1 MSYVLSWHLLSVAL
15 VELLHHEATKW
26 ELLLRGCSLCMM
38 LEEKTVVLIPL
49 YTLPT
54 EQLGRIGAPLAFS
67 ALLRM
72 LWPGV
77 LWSCK
82 WCDRIGRNRQN
93 ESVSSPQ
100 TWTQSRWQEAEHHYD
115 VGVSVCSQQ
124 QKSGC
129 MYPLRNSCANWILES
144 PLSCWIPQMLRWH
157 TNIRGK

>member
-1 MSYVLSWHLLSVAL
+1 MAYVLSWHLLSVSL
-15 VELLHHEATKW
+15 IELLHREATKW

-49 YTLPT
+49 HTLPT

-82 WCDRIGRNRQN
+82 WCDRIGRNRM
-93 ESVSSPQ
+93 
-100 TWTQSRWQEAEHHYD
+100 SRFLHLRLGHKVDGKKLSTIMMWE
-115 VGVSVCSQQ
+115 VSVCSQQ
-124 QKSGC
+124 QKWGC
-129 MYPLRNSCANWILES
+129 MYPLRNSGANWILES
-144 PLSCWIPQMLRWH
+144 PLSCWMATDVTVAYQYQR
-157 TNIRGK
+157 